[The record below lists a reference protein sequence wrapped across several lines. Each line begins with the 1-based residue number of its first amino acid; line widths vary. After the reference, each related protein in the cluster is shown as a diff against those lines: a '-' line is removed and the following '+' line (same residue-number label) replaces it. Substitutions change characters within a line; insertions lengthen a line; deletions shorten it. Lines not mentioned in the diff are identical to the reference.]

1 MIAGTLKAVLY
12 EAGLDKI
19 ITDEE
24 FARGCPS
31 ESTIA
36 NWELETAT
44 SCVASNV
51 HEIYQDRDRLED
63 GVPVALVTDHTNRKG
78 KGFFAKLLIYTK
90 KEGDEW
96 TLKFVCLDLDDC
108 DHTAKGAAEA
118 IKKSIARWGLELD
131 VDIIVKLLTGDAGG
145 GAAVQNL
152 HPALIGINVMGL
164 SSRSVRCIMHDL
176 NKAFEVACLDCF
188 GSQGINHRGVTQMYW
203 LVVQMFMCIKLQGG
217 LKLLDEYYNLALAKL
232 RSSDAWKAEGDTKF
246 CPAMDQLFSLIEK
259 ELDEAEDDGIDLET
273 EFTTQAPRTSEAPK
287 I

>member
-51 HEIYQDRDRLED
+51 HEIYQEHDRLED
-63 GVPVALVTDHTNRKG
+63 GVLVALVTDHTNRKG

-164 SSRSVRCIMHDL
+164 SSRSVRCLMYAL
-176 NKAFEVACLDCF
+176 NKAFEVACWIALD
-188 GSQGINHRGVTQMYW
+188 HRALIIGVS
-203 LVVQMFMCIKLQGG
+203 LKCIG
-217 LKLLDEYYNLALAKL
+217 LLCRCSCA
-232 RSSDAWKAEGDTKF
+232 
-246 CPAMDQLFSLIEK
+246 
-259 ELDEAEDDGIDLET
+259 
-273 EFTTQAPRTSEAPK
+273 
-287 I
+287 